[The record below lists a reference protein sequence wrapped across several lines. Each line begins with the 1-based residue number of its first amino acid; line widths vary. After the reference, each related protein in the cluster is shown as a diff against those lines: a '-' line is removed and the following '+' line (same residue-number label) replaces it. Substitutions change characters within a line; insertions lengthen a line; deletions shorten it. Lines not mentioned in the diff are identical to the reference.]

1 MFGVRPLLRT
11 AAPELCGARGSG
23 FQKNFSSR
31 LASTWAQDF
40 GEFSGN
46 YGNRRLSGRI
56 HVLGL
61 GNVGTFVAHSLK
73 SRPSPP
79 PITLMMHN
87 TLMFS
92 SWLARK
98 KCLAI
103 NTNGLDDIK
112 TGFDVNIFHNQKWCS
127 AAEYDELEFKPG
139 TDWAAVAED
148 NEEIEC
154 LIVTVKAPVTS
165 MALEGVRHRLTPN
178 STVLFLQ
185 NGMGIIDEVNAKVF
199 PDPSRRP
206 HYMVGITSHGL
217 AQRNDSFHVSHNGV
231 GTTVLG
237 PVPQQNSPS
246 LSSNDTEPDWAP
258 STKYLL
264 RTLTLTPPLVAV
276 AEPPSSILMYQ
287 LEKLAMNSIINP
299 LTVLMDCNNGELLY
313 NFSVTRLM
321 RLLLFEISGVICSL
335 PELQGIPGIESRFSP
350 ERLRGM
356 ATQLMHK
363 TAKNTS
369 SMLQDIRGRRS
380 TEIEYLNGYIVR
392 RGEELGIKCVV
403 NYTIKH
409 LVLAK
414 QLDLRQRES
423 HAIPIDVMKD
433 LERRES

>member
-11 AAPELCGARGSG
+11 ATPQLFGAKWYDLQRLL
-23 FQKNFSSR
+23 SSR
-31 LASTWAQDF
+31 PASTWTQDT
-40 GEFSGN
+40 EELSGKD
-46 YGNRRLSGRI
+46 NRRLSGRI
-56 HVLGL
+56 HVLGV

-79 PITLMMHN
+79 PITLMLHN
-87 TLMFS
+87 SLMFS
-92 SWLARK
+92 NWLSRK

-103 NTNGLDDIK
+103 NMNGLDDIK
-112 TGFDVNIFHNQKWCS
+112 TDFDVNVFHNAKWRS
-127 AAEYDELEFKPG
+127 VDN
-139 TDWAAVAED
+139 

-154 LIVTVKAPVTS
+154 LIVTVKAPMTP
-165 MALEGVRHRLTPN
+165 MALEGVRHRLTPD

-185 NGMGIIDEVNAKVF
+185 NGMGVIDEVNETVF
-199 PDPSRRP
+199 PDPSQRP

-217 AQRNDSFHVSHNGV
+217 AQREDTFHVSHNGV
-231 GTTVLG
+231 GTTIIG
-237 PVPQQNSPS
+237 PVLPQHSGS
-246 LSSNDTEPDWAP
+246 KDTEPDWAP

-276 AEPPSSILMYQ
+276 AEPPTSLLMHQ

-299 LTVLMDCNNGELLY
+299 LTVLMDCHNGELLY

-321 RLLLFEISGVICSL
+321 RLLLYEISEVICSL

-369 SMLQDIRGRRS
+369 SMLQDVRGRKA

-414 QLDLRQRES
+414 QIESRQKEWN
-423 HAIPIDVMKD
+423 AIPVDVRSD
-433 LERRES
+433 LERGEP